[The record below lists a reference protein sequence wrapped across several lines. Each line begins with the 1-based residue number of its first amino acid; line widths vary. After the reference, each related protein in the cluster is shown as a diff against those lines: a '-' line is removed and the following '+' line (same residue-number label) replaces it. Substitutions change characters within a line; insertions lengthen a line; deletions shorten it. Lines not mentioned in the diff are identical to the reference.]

1 MTGLALCQTCDGTG
15 RLYIQS
21 KWHICGPCGG
31 TGARIPGDP
40 RGREITPANSSSFG
54 RSQVKASTPPVRLR
68 GIHDGHLCSG
78 GVVRHAQMTGNW
90 YGAYSVTKRIA
101 QAAGGGFRKPVS
113 SPARCA
119 SFRNSVGSTRQSLP
133 GRIGALAP
141 YVSVSSHKLDRGLCG
156 SQSLF

>member
-1 MTGLALCQTCDGTG
+1 MTGLVLCQTCDGTG

-68 GIHDGHLCSG
+68 GIHDGQGFSFGPNH
-78 GVVRHAQMTGNW
+78 GVSC
-90 YGAYSVTKRIA
+90 GARPNCGL
-101 QAAGGGFRKPVS
+101 AAVHG
-113 SPARCA
+113 SP
-119 SFRNSVGSTRQSLP
+119 
-133 GRIGALAP
+133 P
-141 YVSVSSHKLDRGLCG
+141 YKLDRGLCG
-156 SQSLF
+156 SRSHF